1 MTKIFKYNQTIC
13 KKTDDFGKTIL
24 NSIINRKYMNDIEPN
39 IFTINSELYS
49 NKIYEPY
56 RCTYNELQSGSI
68 ISNEINDEMLS
79 MGCHQNFRLN
89 LNNIEINECGI
100 GGHHQLKS
108 TTSMIMLLLK
118 IAQYASTNDNII
130 VTMDIKFNN
139 DNTIDIKKSKLKKW
153 LIQSDISNSQEYLT
167 NLIDDDYKFKSNI
180 SVNFISID
188 LPTHNS
194 RINTD
199 ILSNFYENIID
210 YLNEIIETDNY
221 YEQILNLDSKNI
233 KLSRDSSNNYN
244 KFGLIHNLYLNDINS
259 ENFFNCI
266 QQILDFNNIHFG
278 QIYDN
283 IEYTSELILKSSLYT
298 VSQYGY
304 TNLIKDYIQK
314 DHYVRNYG
322 VKLMNMLNG
331 TFGSRS
337 YNVIPDFLR
346 FTLKTKNIF
355 EPKFKFNKKH
365 NYIIINNEKLYYKKE
380 KNIIYVSYGN
390 IFINFDDRI
399 RLENLLIYIIKLGLF
414 TKNDLIKF
422 IPYQRFN
429 NKLLQNKIHISTSK
443 LKSIDVNS
451 RDINYKI
458 YKTEE
463 LTIGNLLKTI
473 TKKIKINIKNIRL
486 YKSMIDHRI
495 FLKLINYIYP
505 NGQKIVDFFEK
516 I

>member
-1 MTKIFKYNQTIC
+1 MNKIFKYNQGIC
-13 KKTDDFGKTIL
+13 KKTDDFGKTLL
-24 NSIINRKYMNDIEPN
+24 NSIINRKYINNIKPD

-79 MGCHQNFRLN
+79 MGCRQNLTLN

-118 IAQYASTNDNII
+118 IAQYVDPDNNTII
-130 VTMDIKFNN
+130 TMDIKFNN
-139 DNTIDIKKSKLKKW
+139 DNTIDVKKSKLKKW
-153 LIQSDISNSQEYLT
+153 IIQNDISSAQEYLT
-167 NLIDDDYKFKSNI
+167 ILTDENYEFKSNVSI
-180 SVNFISID
+180 NFISIE

-199 ILSNFYENIID
+199 ILSSYYEDIVD
-210 YLNEIIETDNY
+210 YLNEVIESNNY
-221 YEQILNLDSKNI
+221 YNPVLNLDSKEI

-244 KFGLIHNLYLNDINS
+244 KFGLIHNLYLNNINS
-259 ENFFNCI
+259 ENFFNCL

-278 QIYDN
+278 QIYNN
-283 IEYTSELILKSSLYT
+283 IEYNSDLILTSSLYT

-314 DHYVRNYG
+314 DHYIRSYG

-337 YNVIPDFLR
+337 YNVVPDFLR

-355 EPKFKFNKKH
+355 EPDLKFNKKY
-365 NYIIINNEKLYYKKE
+365 NYIIIGNEKLYYKKE
-380 KNIIYVSYGN
+380 KNTIYISYGN
-390 IFINFDDRI
+390 IFHNFDDRI
-399 RLENLLIYIIKLGLF
+399 RLENILIYIIKLRLF
-414 TKNDLIKF
+414 TRLDLIKF

-429 NKLLQNKIHISTSK
+429 NKLLQNKIHISTLK
-443 LKSIDVNS
+443 LKSIDINS
-451 RDINYKI
+451 RDVNYKT

-463 LTIGNLLKTI
+463 LTIENLLKTI
-473 TKKIKINIKNIRL
+473 SKKIKITIRNIQI
-486 YKSMIDHRI
+486 YKSMIDYQI
-495 FLKLINYIYP
+495 FLKLISYIYP
-505 NGQKIVDFFEK
+505 NSQKIIDFFK
-516 I
+516 TI